1 MFEILAGRMIVGE
14 LSLSGVSSH
23 CACSL
28 RRLRDRAQDQPGAAQ
43 RLPLEWV
50 SSEVLSPK
58 ETLNHFSDLRCGR
71 CHKIGNFISPIASLW
86 LSLAAG
92 ALSVPLLG

>member
-1 MFEILAGRMIVGE
+1 MGE
-14 LSLSGVSSH
+14 LRST
-23 CACSL
+23 
-28 RRLRDRAQDQPGAAQ
+28 
-43 RLPLEWV
+43 
-50 SSEVLSPK
+50 LSPK

-92 ALSVPLLG
+92 ALSVPLLGPSRHTRSVEGYRC